1 MKTKKYSKHKG
12 GAFVLIM
19 AVMVSITM
27 ASVLIANLA
36 FNNRYQAV
44 HQSEGIQLYYMTKSG
59 LDSVSEVLTN
69 DRGSIRISD
78 YATKDPNMKV
88 PDISFFDGK
97 GEQIGTCKI
106 RVKRVLRDTGGAK
119 EPWIEIKA
127 DTTMKDIRG
136 GKDLR
141 RIGQLNI
148 SVKNPLIRE
157 YDIAVN

>member
-1 MKTKKYSKHKG
+1 MI
-12 GAFVLIM
+12 V
-19 AVMVSITM
+19 AVMVFVTM
-27 ASVLIANLA
+27 SSALIAHLA
-36 FNNRYQAV
+36 FSNRYQAV

-69 DRGSIRISD
+69 DRGRIRVSD
-78 YATKDPNMKV
+78 YATTDPNMKV
-88 PDISFFDGK
+88 PDISFFNGK

-106 RVKRVLRDTGGAK
+106 QVKRVLRDTGAAK

-148 SVKNPLIRE
+148 SVNNPLIRE
-157 YDIAVN
+157 YEIAVN